1 MAFTP
6 EENFNDDFDEFEAGA
21 IEDEETTTI
30 APSQTWRIDFASG
43 RLSSAIIDG
52 KEAVMQMAAIVTQTQ
67 RGRHFIYD
75 DDFGVSADEIIS
87 SDLPNAIAADEMAQ
101 EVAEAIEQDDRVE
114 SVVSVDVDIT
124 EGIATINPT
133 IELVS
138 DGTENVFESEEE

>member
-1 MAFTP
+1 MSFTP
-6 EENFNDDFDEFEAGA
+6 EEAFNDDFDEFEPDA
-21 IEDEETTTI
+21 IEAEETTAI
-30 APSQTWRIDFASG
+30 APSQTWRIDFANG
-43 RLSSAIIDG
+43 RLRSAIIDG
-52 KEAVMQMAAIVTQTQ
+52 EEAVMQMAAIVTQTQ

-75 DDFGVSADEIIS
+75 DDFGVSADEIIG
-87 SDLPNAIAADEMAQ
+87 SDLPNAIASDEMAQ
-101 EVAEAIEQDDRVE
+101 EVAEAIEQDDRVD

>member
-1 MAFTP
+1 
-6 EENFNDDFDEFEAGA
+6 
-21 IEDEETTTI
+21 
-30 APSQTWRIDFASG
+30 
-43 RLSSAIIDG
+43 
-52 KEAVMQMAAIVTQTQ
+52 MQMAAIVTQTQ

-133 IELVS
+133 IEMVS